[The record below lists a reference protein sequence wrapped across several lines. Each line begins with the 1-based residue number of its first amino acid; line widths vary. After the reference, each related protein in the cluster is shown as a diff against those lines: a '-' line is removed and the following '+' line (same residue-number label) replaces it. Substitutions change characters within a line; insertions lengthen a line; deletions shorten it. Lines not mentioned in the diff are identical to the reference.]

1 MAGPGELDS
10 ARLRRDL
17 SLALRRRLTIAAGIG
32 AAGLTVVFSLIAA
45 TTAPGRT
52 TATAAQPDPTSNPQ
66 APTDNQPAFNQP
78 SFEQPSFQQPTQPP
92 SSGFGGSPVAISGG
106 S

>member
-17 SLALRRRLTIAAGIG
+17 SLALRRRITLYAAIG
-32 AAGLTVVFSLIAA
+32 AAGLTAFFSIVAA
-45 TTAPGRT
+45 TTAPGKAAPAT
-52 TATAAQPDPTSNPQ
+52 TPPSQPDPSATEVPQ
-66 APTDNQPAFNQP
+66 QPVDNQPSLVVP
-78 SFEQPSFQQPTQPP
+78 VQPP
-92 SSGFGGSPVAISGG
+92 QSGFGGPPVAISGG

>member
-17 SLALRRRLTIAAGIG
+17 SLALRRRITLYAAIG
-32 AAGLTVVFSLIAA
+32 AAGLTAFFSIVAA
-45 TTAPGRT
+45 TTAPGK
-52 TATAAQPDPTSNPQ
+52 ATPPPSQPDPSATEVPQ
-66 APTDNQPAFNQP
+66 QPVDNQPSLVVP
-78 SFEQPSFQQPTQPP
+78 VQPP
-92 SSGFGGSPVAISGG
+92 QSGFGGPPVAISGG

>member
-17 SLALRRRLTIAAGIG
+17 SLALRRRITLYAAIG
-32 AAGLTVVFSLIAA
+32 AAGLTAVFSIVAA
-45 TTAPGRT
+45 TTAPGKT
-52 TATAAQPDPTSNPQ
+52 APTATPPSKPDPSATAVPQ
-66 APTDNQPAFNQP
+66 QPIDNQPSLVVP
-78 SFEQPSFQQPTQPP
+78 VQPP
-92 SSGFGGSPVAISGG
+92 QSGFGGPPVAISGG

>member
-17 SLALRRRLTIAAGIG
+17 SLALRRRITLYAAIG
-32 AAGLTVVFSLIAA
+32 AAGLTAFFSIVAA
-45 TTAPGRT
+45 TTAPGK
-52 TATAAQPDPTSNPQ
+52 AAPPSQPDPSATEAPPQ
-66 APTDNQPAFNQP
+66 PLDNQPSLVVP
-78 SFEQPSFQQPTQPP
+78 VQPP
-92 SSGFGGSPVAISGG
+92 QSGFGGPPVAISGG

>member
-17 SLALRRRLTIAAGIG
+17 SLALRRRITLYAAIG
-32 AAGLTVVFSLIAA
+32 AAGLTAFFSIVAA
-45 TTAPGRT
+45 TTAPGKAAPA
-52 TATAAQPDPTSNPQ
+52 ATPPPSQPDPSATEVPQ
-66 APTDNQPAFNQP
+66 QPVDNQPSLEVP
-78 SFEQPSFQQPTQPP
+78 VQPP
-92 SSGFGGSPVAISGG
+92 QNGFGGPPVAISGG